1 MMAGITVTAAVDSV
15 VTAWAIAEA
24 SVEITANLVVI
35 VVTVAVVGG
44 LVVPHIWILGW
55 VIALLSGMTFL
66 SAVRACGN

>member
-1 MMAGITVTAAVDSV
+1 MLAGITGTAAVDSV

-35 VVTVAVVGG
+35 VVTVAGG